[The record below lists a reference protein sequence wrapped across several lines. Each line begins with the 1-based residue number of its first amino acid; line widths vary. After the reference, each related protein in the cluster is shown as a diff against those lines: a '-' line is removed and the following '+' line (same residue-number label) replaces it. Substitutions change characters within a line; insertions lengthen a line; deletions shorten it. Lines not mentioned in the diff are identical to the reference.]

1 MMKKNNL
8 LSEIDKTT
16 AYIENVMNNE
26 KKGGLK
32 DLIAD
37 LDRLKLKVVDDD
49 LFNNPL
55 RGFPRKYAEMYND
68 YLHPITNVLDKME
81 KSVDS
86 YLEAN

>member
-1 MMKKNNL
+1 MKKLNL
-8 LSEIDKTT
+8 LSEIDKAT

-37 LDRLKLKVVDDD
+37 LDRVKLKVVDDD

-68 YLHPITNVLDKME
+68 YLHPITGVLNNIE

-86 YLEAN
+86 YLGAN

>member
-1 MMKKNNL
+1 MNKFDL

-16 AYIENVMNNE
+16 VYIDNVMDNE

-49 LFNNPL
+49 LLNNPL

-68 YLHPITNVLDKME
+68 YLHPITGVLDNIE

-86 YLEAN
+86 YLGAN